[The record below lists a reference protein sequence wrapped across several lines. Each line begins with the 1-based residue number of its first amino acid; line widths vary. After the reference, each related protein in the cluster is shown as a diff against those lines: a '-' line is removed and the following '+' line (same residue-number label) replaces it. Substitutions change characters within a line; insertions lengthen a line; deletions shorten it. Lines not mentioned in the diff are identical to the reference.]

1 MRLRNKAYTTA
12 DLYDYANE
20 TGYYRFL
27 KRNDM
32 SYIIYSN
39 DGIRACCQR
48 FLKDDIQVFK
58 SDSDNMFKFHKITK
72 LKLLAEQKESYSIK
86 STNILSDTKFIKKG
100 YS

>member
-32 SYIIYSN
+32 SYIIYRN

-48 FLKDDIQVFK
+48 FLKDAIQVFK
-58 SDSDNMFKFHKITK
+58 SDNIFEFHRITK